1 MPTRIYQG
9 RVTSIK
15 FKDSNI
21 GSEKEAYAG
30 LTRTFEM
37 FQDAV
42 NYHLVALAAMAAH
55 NDNPILASFSE
66 QVKKIWDSNLR
77 ESISR
82 CLGISGSYTFEEIA
96 DMMFHDCPC
105 KGALPYITQYL
116 LTIGKGDGAITMAS
130 KTITPWLCFN
140 DTKPTFPLS
149 KDWLIACEKRRELVS
164 LLSKPSH
171 HESVYENFVQDM
183 QLTWAGI
190 KCQKN
195 AFWTDL
201 ELKQELNF
209 AISQVEK
216 FPIPEGVEKQEFETA
231 VNYWKDHVHIIRKC
245 DVMKN
250 GGGNMNMAKKYAAL
264 VFMLFPGKVSAAVL
278 SSILLNEKLPE
289 LPISNYPLSDDPF
302 ILARGE
308 RGYVYKGVTAWP
320 NWEYV
325 SKNWEILAFAEAL
338 KTFHGFMLKSEER
351 KVESQNIA
359 NEIAY
364 IETGKGKKSAALDYE
379 ETLIPVLGGD
389 PRFEAMKKLVKEI
402 SPDEVTEYH
411 ISSRTLQGF
420 EQLCKEW
427 LELETSGKGEFGC
440 LVKKVREHQSS
451 GVRFGSELLYEALC
465 KDEYRLIWHEW
476 TDKKHPRSSNV
487 LRDFAEWQRLHTKK
501 AQYEQPVRVS
511 AANPVTSPRQ
521 LRFFDIS
528 KKECKFVSGKQEKVQ
543 VCVAVRNARSR
554 WEFVSAIIEFSAP
567 RLERDEM
574 GRNASS
580 WVKPKNEDAPVS
592 WVQPIMRAM
601 GLPDHLVKLEHTPDV
616 ALYVKYGKKEEAER
630 PIAYLNLSVSLKVEL
645 LQKEVGKAELWK
657 GQFWGRNNEKLHLHW
672 PSTYKAT
679 GKVEPWWQNES
690 ITNYGFSVL
699 GVDLGMRSAFAWSLI
714 HVSKCESD
722 IPSGRLIGSSDNAKW
737 YGSVRKQGITRID
750 GERTRKVKN
759 KEVPAVA
766 LPAKEDLELVKKIYA
781 RVGHE
786 IPQVEHKN
794 LYDLGKSAL
803 HEFYLLLHRTRICQS
818 CLAKLSRGEDTEAS
832 LEGIQKNFSQGTLG
846 KDITHACNINDIVK
860 VKALLFEEIAEL
872 RGILPLV
879 AVDVT
884 NLLLP
889 RKHGHWEWVAKS
901 IPGWQG
907 AGQML
912 LIEDKEAHKR
922 QVFHRGGISIE
933 RIAQLET
940 LRQRLQAMSKVLSC
954 PLGETVP
961 FGRLMKDTKVIEP
974 CPQILEKLENMKEQR
989 VNVIAH
995 EIVAQA
1001 LGVRLRESD
1010 GMKNTTNRDVFHG
1023 EYERIPNR
1031 CPVDFVVMENLKG
1044 YRTNIDRTTE
1054 ENTALMRWSHRQIAA
1069 KVEQLLN
1076 EVFGIP
1082 VLFTHAAYTSKFDC
1096 LYSSPGFRPELMS
1109 EKTLRYM
1116 RQARDGNLV
1125 ELSKVYQNLYDRLQK
1140 SPYRGK
1146 IALIKP
1152 HHKNG
1157 GEMFISERNGKLTL
1171 RNADVNAA
1179 TNIAWRGIAAPD
1191 ALHLLHLVRMERKK
1205 NGPVLCLKNEREKAL
1220 KGKWELNQYANV
1232 NTERSLIPAFFS
1244 TPEWYHLSF
1253 AKYGD
1258 ESTSVALTHGELIW
1272 GVLKQRHWELCHRY
1286 NMMLLHKAGIDTSP
1300 LEKLL
1305 FKERKEKGQDSDDIP
1320 R

>member
-1 MPTRIYQG
+1 MSTRIYQG

-15 FKDSNI
+15 FEDSNV
-21 GSEKEAYAG
+21 GSEKEAYAA
-30 LTRTFEM
+30 LTHTFEM

-42 NYHLVALAAMAAH
+42 NYHLVALASMAVR
-55 NDNPILASFSE
+55 NDNLLLSSFAE
-66 QVKKIWDSNLR
+66 QVKDIWEPDLR
-77 ESISR
+77 ESLSR
-82 CLGISGSYTFEEIA
+82 CLGLKYHATFEEIA
-96 DMMFHDCPC
+96 DLIFQECARKD
-105 KGALPYITQYL
+105 ALPYIMQFL
-116 LTIGKGDGAITMAS
+116 LTRGKGEGVISQDS
-130 KTITPWLCFN
+130 KTITPWLCFK
-140 DTKPTFPLS
+140 DTTATFPLEIE
-149 KDWLIACEKRRELVS
+149 WLKACKKRHELIQLVGEEVVDEER
-164 LLSKPSH
+164 LCA
-171 HESVYENFVQDM
+171 FVKGM
-183 QLTWAGI
+183 QLTWAGV
-190 KCQKN
+190 KCQKGKEWDVDE
-195 AFWTDL
+195 FRE
-201 ELKQELNF
+201 ELSA
-209 AISQVEK
+209 AISAIEVMELPRGIEK
-216 FPIPEGVEKQEFETA
+216 TEFEER
-231 VNYWKDHVHIIRKC
+231 VQFWKDNIHTIRLTG
-245 DVMKN
+245 VMRN
-250 GGGNMNMAKKYAAL
+250 AGGNMDMFKKLAAL
-264 VFMLFPGKVSAAVL
+264 VFLAFPDKVSAK
-278 SSILLNEKLPE
+278 ILLTKLDPPTE
-289 LPISNYPLSDDPF
+289 LLPGYPLEDDPF

-308 RGYVYKGVTAWP
+308 KGYVYKGVTALP
-320 NWEYV
+320 NWEHFT
-325 SKNWEILAFAEAL
+325 KNWEILAFAEAL
-338 KTFHGFMLKSEER
+338 KTFHGFILKSKER
-351 KVESQNIA
+351 QAESQNIA

-364 IETGKGKKSAALDYE
+364 IETGKGKKSVSLDDE
-379 ETLIPVLGGD
+379 EEILIPVLGGD

-427 LELETSGKGEFGC
+427 LELEAAGKGDFGS
-440 LVKKVREHQSS
+440 LVKKVREYQSS
-451 GVRFGSELLYEALC
+451 GVRFGSELLYETLC

-487 LRDFAEWQRLHTKK
+487 LRDFAEWQRLRTKK
-501 AQYEQPVRVS
+501 EQYEQPVRVS

-521 LRFFDIS
+521 FRYFDMS
-528 KKECKFVSGKQEKVQ
+528 KKACKFVSGKQEKMQ
-543 VCVAVRNARSR
+543 VCVAVRNAHSR
-554 WEFVSAIIEFSAP
+554 WEFVSAIVEFSAP
-567 RLERDEM
+567 RFERDEM
-574 GRNASS
+574 GRNASF
-580 WVKPKNEDAPVS
+580 WVKTKNEDAPVS
-592 WVQPIMRAM
+592 WVQPMMRAM
-601 GLPDHLVKLEHTPDV
+601 DLSEHLVTLERTPDV
-616 ALYVKYGKKEEAER
+616 ALYVKYGKKEEAEC
-630 PIAYLNLSVSLKVEL
+630 PIAYLNLSVSLKVDL

-657 GQFWGRNNEKLHLHW
+657 SQFLGVPNEKLHLHW
-672 PSTYKAT
+672 PGTYKAA

-690 ITNYGFSVL
+690 IANNGFSVL

-750 GERTRKVKN
+750 GERIRKVKN

-766 LPAKEDLELVKKIYA
+766 LPTKEDLELVKRIYV

-786 IPQVEHKN
+786 IPQVEHKS

-803 HEFYLLLHRTRICQS
+803 HEFHLLLRRTRICLS
-818 CLAKLSRGEDTEAS
+818 CFAKLFRGEDPEAS
-832 LEGIQKNFSQGTLG
+832 LEVINKNFSHGELG
-846 KDITHACNINDIVK
+846 KDITHACNIKDIGK
-860 VKALLFEEIAEL
+860 VKDLLFKKIVEL

-889 RKHGHWEWVAKS
+889 RKHGHWEWVSKCVV
-901 IPGWQG
+901 GWQG

-912 LIEDKEAHKR
+912 LIEDKEVHKR

-940 LRQRLQAMSKVLSC
+940 LRQRLQAMNKVLSC
-954 PLGETVP
+954 PVGETIP
-961 FGRLMKDTKVIEP
+961 FGRLLKNTKVIDP

-1010 GMKNTTNRDVFHG
+1010 GIKKTQNRDVFHG

-1054 ENTALMRWSHRQIAA
+1054 ENTALMRWSHHQITA
-1069 KVEQLLN
+1069 KVVQLLN

-1082 VLFTHAAYTSKFDC
+1082 VLFVHAAYTSKFDC
-1096 LYSSPGFRPELMS
+1096 LYSSPGFRPELMT

-1116 RQARDGNLV
+1116 SQSRDENLV
-1125 ELSKVYQNLYDRLQK
+1125 KLATVYQDLYGRLQK

-1152 HHKNG
+1152 HYRNG
-1157 GEMFISERNGKLTL
+1157 GEMFLSERNGKLTL

-1191 ALHLLHLVRMERKK
+1191 ALHLLHRVRMERKK
-1205 NGPVLCLKNEREKAL
+1205 NGPVLCWKNEREKAL
-1220 KGKWELNQYANV
+1220 KGKWEINQFANV
-1232 NTERSLIPAFFS
+1232 NTESSLISAFFS

-1258 ESTSVALTHGELIW
+1258 ESTSVALTHGKLIW
-1272 GVLKQRHWELCHRY
+1272 GVLKQRQWELCHRY
-1286 NMMLLHKAGIDTSP
+1286 NMMLLHKAGIDTTP

-1305 FKERKEKGQDSDDIP
+1305 LKERKEKDQDSDDIP
-1320 R
+1320 M